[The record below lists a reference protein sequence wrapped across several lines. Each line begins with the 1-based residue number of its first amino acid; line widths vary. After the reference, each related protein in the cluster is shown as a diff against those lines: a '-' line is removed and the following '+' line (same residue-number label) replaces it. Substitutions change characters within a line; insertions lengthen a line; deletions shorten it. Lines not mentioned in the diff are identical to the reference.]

1 MCKTLIPASAT
12 VAISCGYA
20 AGATNVAGSGTPA
33 TPITGKVKL
42 AELAVNFQQTH
53 SQPIRC

>member
-1 MCKTLIPASAT
+1 MCETLIPASAT

-20 AGATNVAGSGTPA
+20 AGATNAAGLGTPA
-33 TPITGKVKL
+33 TPIASKVKL
-42 AELAVNFQQTH
+42 VELAVNFQQTH